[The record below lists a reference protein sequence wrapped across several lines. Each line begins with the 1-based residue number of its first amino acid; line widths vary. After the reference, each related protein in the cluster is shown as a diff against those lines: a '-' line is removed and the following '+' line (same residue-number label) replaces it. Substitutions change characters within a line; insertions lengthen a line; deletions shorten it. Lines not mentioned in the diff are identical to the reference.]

1 MPKIPTYDDVLVAA
15 RRIRLYPHRTSIL
28 TTVTGAEHLYKS
40 DDGGTLV
47 GMEVHAL

>member
-1 MPKIPTYDDVLVAA
+1 MLKIPTYDDVLITA
-15 RRIRLYPHRTSIL
+15 RRIRLYPHRRSIL
-28 TTVTGAEHLYKS
+28 TIVTGAELLSTS